1 MKIARAKL
9 LNLLGPRLPEELA
22 LPFRLGVWGVE
33 RRGEVALA
41 DVTATTGIALLP
53 ADRVMLALAGEE
65 TQAWVNAALS
75 RGPGQVVFHLAP
87 DGRVKLHPVPAAVE
101 AG

>member
-1 MKIARAKL
+1 MKIVRAKL
-9 LNLLGPRLPEELA
+9 LNLLGARLPEELA

-33 RRGEVALA
+33 QRGDIQLA
-41 DVTATTGIALLP
+41 VTPAAAIALTP
-53 ADRVMLALAGEE
+53 TDRVMLALAGEE

-75 RGPGQVVFHLAP
+75 RGPGQVIFHLAP